1 MMRQLKIGR
10 SITERTS
17 DSLNAYLSEISREEM
32 ISPDEEVELAQRIK
46 QGDQKAMARLV
57 QANLRFVVSV
67 AKQYQSSGLEL
78 CDLVSEGNIGL
89 IKAAEKFD
97 ETKGFKFISYA
108 VWWIRQAILMALA
121 EKGNIIRLPLNQT
134 AALSKINRTF
144 AQFEQE
150 NGRKPSV
157 QEVAETTGMDED
169 QVSRAISSSS
179 HKVSM
184 DAPLNEG
191 TDDRSMLETLSA
203 DTPDA
208 DDKVMR
214 ESLNIELERALK
226 KVLNDK
232 EAAILRQCYGIGTP
246 ERSLEE
252 IGLEFSLTRE
262 RVRQIK
268 EKSLRKL
275 HDSNGCSI
283 LRAFL

>member
-1 MMRQLKIGR
+1 MRQLKIGR

-214 ESLNIELERALK
+214 ESLNIELDRALK